1 MVRIAWGWGNM
12 IIRKLKKSD
21 NLKQAAK
28 LIYLT
33 DPYIYPYWFEDDI
46 EKGIQTL
53 TQMLQEPTIF
63 SYKNCIAAIVNKQV
77 VGLIVYVTKN
87 SIQNKNL
94 EKYKQQSFSARYTI
108 EQYIEHLYSYNE
120 TKDVSIAV
128 VCVLPEFRRHKIASG
143 MMEYLIQMFGE
154 KTTYT
159 LERLKDN
166 VPAGRLYEKYGFT
179 ILKETTGFAGYGK
192 PEVAICEMVRKKD
205 V

>member
-1 MVRIAWGWGNM
+1 MGPIAWGGGNM

-33 DPYIYPYWFEDDI
+33 DPYIYPYWFEDNI

-87 SIQNKNL
+87 SIKNKN
-94 EKYKQQSFSARYTI
+94 
-108 EQYIEHLYSYNE
+108 
-120 TKDVSIAV
+120 
-128 VCVLPEFRRHKIASG
+128 
-143 MMEYLIQMFGE
+143 
-154 KTTYT
+154 
-159 LERLKDN
+159 
-166 VPAGRLYEKYGFT
+166 
-179 ILKETTGFAGYGK
+179 
-192 PEVAICEMVRKKD
+192 
-205 V
+205 